1 MAKKKL
7 TEEQEK
13 ELKILLSSYNMY
25 ENTKKELISLGK
37 TDAMKEIQNAQD
49 EVIAHINQLDSG
61 ALARESKKKAESIN
75 NLFGGIDMSIF
86 GTLEEMEAPKP
97 IEVKKRPSK
106 EAARKVEEKVQAKP
120 QATQTLKDIDIP
132 KAPQGVDA
140 TAQYDVIQLPSNGE
154 PYKSKANRLQVGYL
168 TAYDENIITSPNLYK
183 DGLVIDYLLKNKVV
197 SDSIDV
203 DELVSGDADAVI
215 LFLRVTSY
223 GQEFPIVVQDPTSG
237 EQIETIIDISTL
249 KPKEFKLK
257 ADENGLFEFTTPLKK
272 NKIKFKFLTRKE
284 EKQLQRLAELENNG
298 TKAAYL
304 DKTKDEL
311 LAAMLH
317 DQIISQEEKIK
328 VNDAVKVMEEW
339 SSKLK
344 EIDNSLY
351 NKMITNHLLMSIV
364 AIDGNT
370 DREWIRDYV
379 MKMPARDSL
388 ALRRYINENTPGIDF
403 AITVQRPESLGGGS
417 FTTFLNWDDSVFI
430 NLA

>member
-49 EVIAHINQLDSG
+49 EVVAHINQLDSG
-61 ALARESKKKAESIN
+61 ALAREAKKKAESIN

-106 EAARKVEEKVQAKP
+106 EAAKKVEEKVQAKP
-120 QATQTLKDIDIP
+120 QATPTVKDIDIP

-203 DELVSGDADAVI
+203 DE
-215 LFLRVTSY
+215 T
-223 GQEFPIVVQDPTSG
+223 IV
-237 EQIETIIDISTL
+237 DISTL
-249 KPKEFKLK
+249 KPKDFKLK

-272 NKIKFKFLTRKE
+272 SKIKFKFLTRKE

-317 DQIISQEEKIK
+317 DQIISQEEKVK
-328 VNDAVKVMEEW
+328 VNDAIKVMEEW

-344 EIDNSLY
+344 EIDNSLN